1 MTVLAL
7 AISSAAF
14 GATFETRSALFAL
27 TIKST
32 ETRYTVQVTR
42 LDTKAVLLS
51 EEWEPGA
58 SEITRNIGDLRV
70 TVRLSPG
77 QQVLMGRLDVE
88 QGGMLIDSIQTRWML
103 GKPRPYPTNP
113 FRVDGDVKA
122 PIVLNRVEPKYT
134 DQARKARVSG
144 IVIVEVLIDK
154 NGVVRD
160 VNVLKPLPFGLSEAA
175 IDAVRQWT
183 FRPGLLNGQP
193 VDVLFNVTVN
203 FNLDA
208 LR

>member
-183 FRPGLLNGQP
+183 FRPGSLNGQP